1 MAVFTD
7 DNDNKLQGM
16 HVVVDTALVDDSII
30 HKRQWPVAWGTE
42 Q

>member
-1 MAVFTD
+1 MEVFAD

-16 HVVVDTALVDDSII
+16 HVVVDTALVDDII
-30 HKRQWPVAWGTE
+30 HNRQWPVAWGTE